1 METDR
6 PETDHP
12 ELFNNFSKMKSQK
25 FINSVKYLTVTVL
38 QETQDYNER
47 FNQQCQLSLQREVKI
62 KIQE

>member
-6 PETDHP
+6 PETDRP

-47 FNQQCQLSLQREVKI
+47 SNQQY
-62 KIQE
+62 